1 MTAGSTI
8 RPDIAYA
15 RALTFGTISGLRSMT
30 AIAALAIASQPE
42 RPRPFLP
49 QDTLTWHWLGSRGA
63 LVTFGLGAVGEYV
76 GDKLPQTPGRLQPVP
91 LGGRI
96 AFGALTGA
104 ASCRAAGLSP
114 TVGGALGALGALG
127 GSAAG
132 FALRT
137 IIGPRLGLPDFP
149 LALLEDAAAIVGA
162 YGLVR
167 QSLES

>member
-1 MTAGSTI
+1 MTTGSTI

-30 AIAALAIASQPE
+30 AVAALAIASQPE
-42 RPRPFLP
+42 RPHPFLK
-49 QDTLTWHWLGSRGA
+49 QDSSPWRWLGSGGA
-63 LVTFGLGAVGEYV
+63 QVAFGLGAVGEYV
-76 GDKLPQTPGRLQPVP
+76 GDKLPQTPSRLEPLP

-137 IIGPRLGLPDFP
+137 IIGPRLGIPDFP
-149 LALLEDAAAIVGA
+149 LALLEDAAAIIGA
-162 YGLVR
+162 YGLV
-167 QSLES
+167 QESFEG

>member
-1 MTAGSTI
+1 MTTGSTL

-30 AIAALAIASQPE
+30 AIAAIAIASQPE
-42 RPRPFLP
+42 RPHPFLQ
-49 QDTLTWHWLGSRGA
+49 QDSSPWHWLGSRGA
-63 LVTFGLGAVGEYV
+63 QVAFGLAAVGEYV
-76 GDKLPQTPGRLQPVP
+76 GDKLPQTPSRLQPAP

-137 IIGPRLGLPDFP
+137 IIGPRLGFPDLP
-149 LALLEDAAAIVGA
+149 LALLEDAVAIVGA
-162 YGLVR
+162 YGLVQ
-167 QSLES
+167 QSFDS

>member
-1 MTAGSTI
+1 MTTGSVI

-15 RALTFGTISGLRSMT
+15 RALTFGTITGLRSMT

-42 RPRPFLP
+42 RPHPFLK
-49 QDTLTWHWLGSRGA
+49 QDTSPWRWLGSRGS
-63 LVTFGLGAVGEYV
+63 LGVFGLGAVGEYV
-76 GDKLPQTPGRLQPVP
+76 GDKLSQTPGRLQPVP

-104 ASCRAAGLSP
+104 ASCRAAGLS
-114 TVGGALGALGALG
+114 TVVGGALGALGALG

-137 IIGPRLGLPDFP
+137 IIGPRLSLPDLP

-162 YGLVR
+162 YGLVQ
-167 QSLES
+167 QSLDS

>member
-1 MTAGSTI
+1 MTTGSTI
-8 RPDIAYA
+8 RSDIAYA

-30 AIAALAIASQPE
+30 AIAALVIASQPE
-42 RPRPFLP
+42 RPHPFLP
-49 QDTLTWHWLGSRGA
+49 QDTSPWHWLGSRGA
-63 LVTFGLGAVGEYV
+63 LVACGLGAVGEYV
-76 GDKLPQTPGRLQPVP
+76 GDKLPQTPSRLQPAP

-96 AFGALTGA
+96 AFGALSGA
-104 ASCRAAGLSP
+104 ASCRAAGHSP

-137 IIGPRLGLPDFP
+137 IIGPRLGLPAFP

-167 QSLES
+167 QSLDS

>member
-1 MTAGSTI
+1 MTTGNTI

-15 RALTFGTISGLRSMT
+15 RRLTFGTITGLRSMT
-30 AIAALAIASQPE
+30 AIAALAIASQSE
-42 RPRPFLP
+42 RPHPFLKE
-49 QDTLTWHWLGSRGA
+49 DGSLWDLLGSRGA
-63 LVTFGLGAVGEYV
+63 QIVFGLGAAGEYV
-76 GDKLPQTPGRLQPVP
+76 GDKLPQTPSRLQPGP

-96 AFGALTGA
+96 AIGALTGA
-104 ASCRAAGLSP
+104 ASCRAAGLSA

-162 YGLVR
+162 YGLVHH
-167 QSLES
+167 SLDS